1 MLRKEQS
8 ASVLKLRHDEAYL
21 SFLFSSTLPT
31 CLLFIFSLALIAS
44 AVAAVSAVEAAIAE
58 AEAEAVR
65 LLSVFKLRDK
75 IARGCKK
82 RLTTRRAAA
91 SSDRHSPRD
100 ASLDILYDIL
110 LPRSLGLHAR
120 PRFELVRR
128 AQSLSSL
135 SLSFVSSNCFQ
146 LEEKV
151 LATRKSEKVQPTKP
165 AQHKAESNNIIS
177 IFYLGA
183 TEIFFSYTEANSE
196 KIFKIAPHKLNV
208 C

>member
-1 MLRKEQS
+1 M
-8 ASVLKLRHDEAYL
+8 EAYL

-44 AVAAVSAVEAAIAE
+44 ASVAAVSAVEAAIAV
-58 AEAEAVR
+58 AEAEAVAAFNKLR

-100 ASLDILYDIL
+100 ASLDILYHIL
-110 LPRSLGLHAR
+110 LPRSLGLRAR

-128 AQSLSSL
+128 AQSLSWL

-165 AQHKAESNNIIS
+165 TQHNTKQKATTSSAYFIPGGHKD
-177 IFYLGA
+177 L
-183 TEIFFSYTEANSE
+183 FF
-196 KIFKIAPHKLNV
+196 FLH
-208 C
+208 

>member
-1 MLRKEQS
+1 M
-8 ASVLKLRHDEAYL
+8 EAYL

-44 AVAAVSAVEAAIAE
+44 ASVAAVSAVEAAIAV
-58 AEAEAVR
+58 AEAEAVAAFNKLR

-100 ASLDILYDIL
+100 ASLDILYHIL
-110 LPRSLGLHAR
+110 LPRSLGLRAR
-120 PRFELVRR
+120 PRVELVRR
-128 AQSLSSL
+128 AQSLSWL

-177 IFYLGA
+177 IFYTWGPQRS
-183 TEIFFSYTEANSE
+183 FFFYTEANSE